1 MKYYVTKINDNG
13 NIAVDDTILV
23 KDVQSAA
30 GSRILEGFKPLFS
43 AEAVTRLEN
52 KGYTISGK
60 TNVGEFGLDL
70 AGEFSYYAE
79 KSADIKGA
87 AAELV
92 ANGEVKA
99 ALGVDM
105 NGSTRRSAA
114 LSGVDFLKPTYGT
127 VSRYGIIS
135 CAASGEQLGVYAKNA
150 EGIKEI
156 MDVIAGHDDKDGT
169 SLRNESYDYT
179 INSDV
184 SGKKVCIIKELMEKD
199 LSKYESLSLIYKKNN
214 VKILSFDM
222 EEYPKNLKILSSPP
236 LVIYC
241 RGKFINLNE
250 RFCISVV
257 GTRKITDYGINCT
270 KNITSDIA
278 RRGAVIVSGMAAGV
292 DSYAHN
298 AALDE
303 GMPTVAVIGTGVNMV
318 YPKSNSALMKR
329 IMENGMVISEYQF
342 NSEPKPWHFPER
354 NRIIAGL
361 SKGTLVVEG
370 EEQSGSLITAN
381 YAIEF
386 NRDVFAVPGNID
398 SLMSKGTNNLIKK
411 GAYAA
416 VSAEDVLGQY
426 RDVYGHLL
434 KPILRTP
441 ADVSDYEKEYEKQ
454 ETAKEII
461 SLDGLSDKEKIY
473 TCLGAD
479 AMHIDVICEMTN
491 LSAQVVNSS
500 LLMLELE
507 GKIMSYAGNMY
518 SRKDI

>member
-43 AEAVTRLEN
+43 AEAATRLEN

-60 TNVGEFGLDL
+60 TKVGEFGLDL

-156 MDVIAGHDDKDGT
+156 MDVIAGHDNKDGT

-184 SGKKVCIIKELMEKD
+184 SGKKVCIIKELMDKAD
-199 LSKYESLSLIYKKNN
+199 DDVKAKVKAYADALSKK
-214 VKILSFDM
+214 
-222 EEYPKNLKILSSPP
+222 
-236 LVIYC
+236 
-241 RGKFINLNE
+241 G
-250 RFCISVV
+250 
-257 GTRKITDYGINCT
+257 
-270 KNITSDIA
+270 
-278 RRGAVIVSGMAAGV
+278 
-292 DSYAHN
+292 
-298 AALDE
+298 
-303 GMPTVAVIGTGVNMV
+303 VAV
-318 YPKSNSALMKR
+318 
-329 IMENGMVISEYQF
+329 
-342 NSEPKPWHFPER
+342 
-354 NRIIAGL
+354 
-361 SKGTLVVEG
+361 
-370 EEQSGSLITAN
+370 EE
-381 YAIEF
+381 
-386 NRDVFAVPGNID
+386 
-398 SLMSKGTNNLIKK
+398 
-411 GAYAA
+411 
-416 VSAEDVLGQY
+416 
-426 RDVYGHLL
+426 
-434 KPILRTP
+434 
-441 ADVSDYEKEYEKQ
+441 
-454 ETAKEII
+454 I
-461 SLDGLSDKEKIY
+461 SLDIFNVANTAWQILMTAE
-473 TCLGAD
+473 TCNNVSRYDGVKYGHRATEYKN
-479 AMHIDVICEMTN
+479 IDE
-491 LSAQVVNSS
+491 LYVNSRTEGFNFLTKAVILYGSDVLSKNRYKDCYDKS
-500 LLMLELE
+500 LRVRRVIAEKFEELMKNYDAVLTPVCSKTAYGEYNIKDAF
-507 GKIMSYAGNMY
+507 GKVFEESVFTAVANLTGTPALVSGGVQLMGKHFSESTLLSLAGAVE
-518 SRKDI
+518 KEVK